1 MPKNINPANFYSAP
15 SMDWLAALRMIETG
29 LEILTYMDMLII
41 KVAQKL
47 RVDGFEWVKYEDI
60 NEDFIKTY
68 DENDD
73 IGYFLK
79 VDLKCSTLVK

>member
-1 MPKNINPANFYSAP
+1 MS
-15 SMDWLAALRMIETG
+15 
-29 LEILTYMDMLII
+29 
-41 KVAQKL
+41 QKL